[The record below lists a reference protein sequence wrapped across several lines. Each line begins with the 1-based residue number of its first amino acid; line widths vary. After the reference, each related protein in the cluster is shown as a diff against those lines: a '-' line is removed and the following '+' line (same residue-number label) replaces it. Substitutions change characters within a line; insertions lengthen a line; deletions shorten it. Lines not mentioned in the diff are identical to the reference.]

1 MAGFMLNSHIKHPR
15 KGIAWHVSL
24 VICCCIF
31 GHSRYPFPSSSV
43 TQVPLPPFYLM
54 YFLGCLNKAM
64 AQMANNT
71 KERKASCTIS
81 TYLQLEQHVRHNTHW
96 GQAESSCN
104 ASRQENPSHTCSY
117 RALFLGV
124 WNQNTFLSCISAFL
138 MGKVA
143 QVLCYFDNQMID
155 TFWSLWRFQER

>member
-24 VICCCIF
+24 VICCCVF
-31 GHSRYPFPSSSV
+31 GHSRYPFPSSFV

-54 YFLGCLNKAM
+54 YFLNCLNKAM

-81 TYLQLEQHVRHNTHW
+81 TYSLSSMSVITHTGDRHNPLVMLPGKETLRIYAH
-96 GQAESSCN
+96 AE
-104 ASRQENPSHTCSY
+104 
-117 RALFLGV
+117 LF
-124 WNQNTFLSCISAFL
+124 FLVCETKIPF
-138 MGKVA
+138 
-143 QVLCYFDNQMID
+143 
-155 TFWSLWRFQER
+155 